1 MKTRIPSRPARGF
14 TLVEM
19 LVVMGVIVVLASMI
33 FPAAAIFKK
42 KAALTKV
49 RTEMKSVALAI
60 QAYKEK
66 FGHYPPDRIVVVG
79 GRQEAFLTNS
89 LYFELCGTVQ
99 KGKDFETL
107 DGSARISETDAQT
120 VFGGGFVNCSKGGA
134 DDNAQAATVFLNNLS
149 PKHYA
154 NIWPSQIPGVRVLT
168 SSVDWP
174 EASGGILN
182 IPLANPWRYDCSSTN
197 RFNHDTFDLWVD
209 VVVGGKTNRI
219 GNWSETP
226 IIVP

>member
-33 FPAAAIFKK
+33 FPAAAMYKK
-42 KAALTKV
+42 KATLAKA
-49 RTEMKSVALAI
+49 RSEMKLLVLAI

-66 FGHYPPDRIVVVG
+66 IGQYPPDRIVVVG
-79 GRQEAFLTNS
+79 GRQEALLTNS

-120 VFGGGFVNCSKGGA
+120 IFGGGFANCSKGGA
-134 DDNAQAATVFLNNLS
+134 DDNAQAATVFLKKLS

-154 NIWPSQIPGVRVLT
+154 DIWPGQIPGVRVLT

-174 EASGGILN
+174 QSLGNLLN

-197 RFNHDTFDLWVD
+197 RFNQDTFDLWVD
-209 VVVGGKTNRI
+209 VFVGGKTNRV